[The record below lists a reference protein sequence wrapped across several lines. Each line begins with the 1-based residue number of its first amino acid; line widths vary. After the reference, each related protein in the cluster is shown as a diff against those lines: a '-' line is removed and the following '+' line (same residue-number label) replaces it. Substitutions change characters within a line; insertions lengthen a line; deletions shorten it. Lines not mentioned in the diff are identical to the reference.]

1 MENIWKGMLDSISR
15 LFDGATPDTY
25 IVLGSRLLKVVIIIV
40 AAIIIHRIGRAVILG
55 FFKRQTSSRFKLA
68 EKKVNTLSILSQ
80 SIFRYI
86 LYFIAGIM
94 ILEEFGV
101 NTASL
106 IATAGIGGIAIGFGA
121 QSLVKDVITGFFIL
135 FEDQYEVGDRITID
149 NITGTVEEFGFR
161 TTKIRGFNGDLTI
174 IPNGQI
180 LKVINH
186 TRGNTLAIVDMRI
199 AYEADINDAIR
210 VMQEVSREY
219 AAENENILEEPN
231 VLGVMNLGDF
241 GVTIRVIART
251 VNGQQWG
258 VERELRKRLKLA
270 FDKNNIEIPYPR
282 TVVIHKKDA

>member
-1 MENIWKGMLDSISR
+1 MGNIWKGMLDYISGF
-15 LFDGATPDTY
+15 FDGITPDTY
-25 IVLGSRLLKVVIIIV
+25 IDLGSRLLKVALIIV
-40 AAIIIHRIGRAVILG
+40 GAIIIYRIGRAIISG
-55 FFKRQTSSRFKLA
+55 FFKRQTGRFKMA
-68 EKKVNTLSILSQ
+68 EKKINTLNALSQ
-80 SIFRYI
+80 SILSYI

-101 NTASL
+101 NTTSL
-106 IATAGIGGIAIGFGA
+106 ITTAGIGGVAIGFGA

-135 FEDQYEVGDRITID
+135 LEDQYEVGERITID
-149 NITGTVEEFGFR
+149 NITGTVEEFGLR

-186 TRGNTLAIVDMRI
+186 TRGNTLAIVDMKI
-199 AYEADINDAIR
+199 AYEADINVAIR
-210 VMQEVSREY
+210 IMEEVSREY
-219 AAENENILEEPN
+219 AAENMNILEEPQ

-251 VNGQQWG
+251 VNGQHWG
-258 VERELRKRLKLA
+258 VERELRKRLKEA

-282 TVVIHKKDA
+282 TVVIQKKDA